1 MKDMGLSTRLYA
13 GKHTYDQAPKNRRF
27 EYTSSSSISGLMR
40 LTSVLLY
47 VFFLFNTTKGKKPSE
62 YLSLWSYIAWQA
74 MMVTA
79 RWKNLARQTALPL
92 TSSMYDFVVDGQL
105 LVPQLL
111 CIFQFLHQ
119 QNSTN
124 EERFKIYRQSVCQ
137 FYLPTLSSYIS
148 LGKWLNH
155 FQDFS
160 CSAVAM
166 ICRHLEAKP
175 VQQKTINKRQLP
187 IAGL

>member
-1 MKDMGLSTRLYA
+1 M
-13 GKHTYDQAPKNRRF
+13 
-27 EYTSSSSISGLMR
+27 
-40 LTSVLLY
+40 
-47 VFFLFNTTKGKKPSE
+47 FFLFNTTKGKKPSE

-79 RWKNLARQTALPL
+79 GWKNLARQTALPL
-92 TSSMYDFVVDGQL
+92 TSSMYDLVVDGQL

-119 QNSTN
+119 QNGTS
-124 EERFKIYRQSVCQ
+124 EERFKIYRQSVCP
-137 FYLPTLSSYIS
+137 FCLPTLSSYIS

-175 VQQKTINKRQLP
+175 VQQKTINKCQLLTAGQKYPHKNSYLEIKFGRGTKILTWCRIP
-187 IAGL
+187 IYVSNERSSYIITTGK